1 MLADRTYQPERDGM
15 APAAIHTKCAK
26 AVDKAVENY
35 SAGLAGRL
43 IQHIASNL
51 SSATIDEG
59 DITTNKKRQGH
70 VRPCLYIY
78 SCR

>member
-1 MLADRTYQPERDGM
+1 M

-51 SSATIDEG
+51 SSATMHEGAITVSKKNRAAVRGPACISIRADELF
-59 DITTNKKRQGH
+59 TAPT
-70 VRPCLYIY
+70 RP
-78 SCR
+78 